1 MKTKVLGKIAIKING
16 VKRLKF
22 TKTYR
27 LHALFKNREW
37 GQLLSHCTLLRIR
50 DPLLLILYLCHNV
63 YFSLFNSCYHNFLSC
78 MVYLLKE

>member
-50 DPLLLILYLCHNV
+50 DPL
-63 YFSLFNSCYHNFLSC
+63 
-78 MVYLLKE
+78 